1 MSPEERALLG
11 DLRAMWEE
19 LDPAP
24 PDLASRALFR
34 LEVESAFDA
43 GDLDAELMSL
53 EGPLAL
59 AGARG
64 TETASSIT
72 FSSASLTV
80 MLTVSPALSPALSPA
95 EARRLRLDG
104 WIAPSAALRMELRT
118 TAGVEEACADD
129 DGRFVFSDVP
139 AGLVQLTIHP
149 TDGAAINLTGPV
161 RTPAVEL

>member
-1 MSPEERALLG
+1 MSPEERALLA
-11 DLRAMWEE
+11 DLRVMWEE

-34 LEVESAFDA
+34 LEVESVFDT

-64 TETASSIT
+64 AETASSIT
-72 FSSASLTV
+72 FSSTSLTV
-80 MLTVSPALSPALSPA
+80 MITVSPALSPATA
-95 EARRLRLDG
+95 ERLRLDG

-118 TAGVEEACADD
+118 TAGVAEACADD
-129 DGRFVFSDVP
+129 DGRFVFPDVP

-149 TDGAAINLTGPV
+149 TDGAAINLAGPV

>member
-34 LEVESAFDA
+34 LEVESVFDA
-43 GDLDAELMSL
+43 DDLDAELMSL

-64 TETASSIT
+64 AETASSIT
-72 FSSASLTV
+72 FSATSLTV
-80 MLTVSPALSPALSPA
+80 MLTVSPATP
-95 EARRLRLDG
+95 RRLRLDG

-118 TAGVEEACADD
+118 TAGVEEARADD
-129 DGRFVFSDVP
+129 DGRFVFPDVP

-149 TDGAAINLTGPV
+149 TDGAAIHLTGPV